1 MSTTDAG
8 IRQLKNGNVDLQ
20 EGVIRIEQQ
29 MQYHEGLVKLNKST
43 NSGGS
48 RTRL

>member
-29 MQYHEGLVKLNKST
+29 MQYHEGLVKLNKNT